1 MSYTNFKTL
10 GYYGCID
17 LETNDLYLTH
27 TSPKYHIPLSS
38 KQVVYD
44 KNDTTID
51 RYVHEAIAHLAQKL
65 KQVV

>member
-27 TSPKYHIPLSS
+27 TSPKYRVPLST
-38 KQVVYD
+38 KHVTYNKDDV
-44 KNDTTID
+44 TID